1 MAAGSDPVF
10 FVVKPKAAARLM
22 RPVIGISYFLGGLVP
37 GMKYDLE
44 ESGLETGEYM
54 SAAIV
59 NTALFSFLIF
69 LLVVFLGTAK
79 GFFGLSRI
87 LVSLPD
93 LLAFAKVTV
102 LPTVVVFAALFAFF
116 LYYPKL
122 LLRKSAERLDKDLVF
137 ALKDL
142 LLQID
147 SGVSL
152 FDGMVNISRAD
163 YGTVSDEFRAVVQDI
178 NTGTAEDRALEKL
191 AMRTESEF
199 LKKSLWQI
207 ITALRSG
214 SGAQKALDSVLIVL
228 EKNQRDQ
235 IKSYT
240 QELNL
245 WSMIYMIFAV
255 AVPGLGTTIMIIMST
270 FAGVQITEG
279 LFVTMIGT
287 CVFVEV
293 VIIGFIKVRRP
304 SVHLI

>member
-1 MAAGSDPVF
+1 MAEDPVF
-10 FVVKPKAAARLM
+10 FILKQKTCARVM
-22 RPVIGISYFLGGLVP
+22 RPVIGISYALAETFPSV
-37 GMKYDLE
+37 KYDLE
-44 ESGLETGEYM
+44 ENSLEPGEYM
-54 SAAIV
+54 SAAII
-59 NTALFSFLIF
+59 NTALFSLMI
-69 LLVVFLGTAK
+69 
-79 GFFGLSRI
+79 FGL
-87 LVSLPD
+87 VSAVGQYRGMFTTPLD
-93 LLAFAKVTV
+93 YAKITAI
-102 LPTVVVFAALFAFF
+102 PTVIIFISLMGFF
-116 LYYPKL
+116 LYYPRML
-122 LLRKSAERLDKDLVF
+122 LKKSAERLDKDLVF

-163 YGTVSDEFRAVVQDI
+163 YGSVSSEFRAVVQDI
-178 NTGTAEDRALEKL
+178 NAGMPEDRALEKL
-191 AMRTESEF
+191 AMRTESDF

-214 SGAQKALDSVLIVL
+214 SGAQKALESVLIVL

-235 IKSYT
+235 IKTYT

-245 WSMIYMIFAV
+245 WSMIYMVFAV

-270 FAGVQITEG
+270 FAGVEINEA
-279 LFVTMIGT
+279 LFITMIGA

-304 SVHLI
+304 TVHMI

>member
-1 MAAGSDPVF
+1 MAQENENSEGPIF
-10 FVVKPKAAARLM
+10 FILKPKLSAKIM
-22 RPVIGISYFLGGLVP
+22 RPLIGISYYLSEIFPSV
-37 GMKYDLE
+37 KYDIE
-44 ESGLETGEYM
+44 ENGMEPGEYM
-54 SAAIV
+54 SAAIL
-59 NTALFSFLIF
+59 NTLLFSLLIF
-69 LLVVFLGTAK
+69 LTVFSVGSYKALFETPIDYVKITG
-79 GFFGLSRI
+79 
-87 LVSLPD
+87 
-93 LLAFAKVTV
+93 
-102 LPTVVVFAALFAFF
+102 LPTAIVFFALLGFF
-116 LYYPKL
+116 LYYPKM

-152 FDGMVNISRAD
+152 FDGMVNLSRSD
-163 YGTVSDEFRAVVQDI
+163 YGSVSDEFRTVVQDI
-178 NTGTAEDRALEKL
+178 NAGIAEDRALEKL
-191 AMRTESEF
+191 AMRTESDF

-214 SGAQKALDSVLIVL
+214 SGAQKALESVLIVL

-255 AVPGLGTTIMIIMST
+255 AVPGLGTTILIIMST
-270 FAGVQITEG
+270 FAGVEVNETIFI
-279 LFVTMIGT
+279 LMIGA
-287 CVFVEV
+287 CVFIEG

-304 SVHLI
+304 TVHLL

>member
-1 MAAGSDPVF
+1 MAPAESPAF
-10 FVVKPKAAARLM
+10 FLLNSRASARIM
-22 RPVIGISYFLGGLVP
+22 RPVIGISYSLAELFPSV
-37 GMKYDLE
+37 KYDLE
-44 ESGLETGEYM
+44 ETGLEPGEYM

-59 NTALFSFLIF
+59 NTTIFSILIF
-69 LLVVFLGTAK
+69 GIVSFAGYYRGLFETSLDYVKITGVPTAIVFFSLLG
-79 GFFGLSRI
+79 
-87 LVSLPD
+87 
-93 LLAFAKVTV
+93 
-102 LPTVVVFAALFAFF
+102 FF
-116 LYYPKL
+116 LYYPRML
-122 LLRKSAERLDKDLVF
+122 LKKSAERLDKDLVF

-163 YGTVSDEFRAVVQDI
+163 YGSVSDEFRTVVQDI
-178 NTGTAEDRALEKL
+178 NAGMPEDRALEKL
-191 AMRTESEF
+191 AVGTESEF

-214 SGAQKALDSVLIVL
+214 SGAQKALESVLLVL

-235 IKSYT
+235 IKTYT

-255 AVPGLGTTIMIIMST
+255 AVPGLGTTILIIMST
-270 FAGVQITEG
+270 FAGVEINETIF
-279 LFVTMIGT
+279 LVMIGS
-287 CVFVEV
+287 CVFVEA

-304 SVHLI
+304 TVHMI